1 MKQTKIYLSGKI
13 SGLPTNEYT
22 LNFHNATYQSLVYA
36 GMFNFPD
43 IINPIEI
50 KPLFGIKSY
59 WFYMAA
65 DIYHELKCTHV
76 AFQKNWI
83 DSRGARIEMIVAIL
97 FNKKII
103 ML

>member
-1 MKQTKIYLSGKI
+1 MKHTKCYISGKI
-13 SGLPTNEYT
+13 SGLEKEEYEE
-22 LNFHNATYQSLVYA
+22 NFDDAKWLLSFLYKD
-36 GMFNFPD
+36 D
-43 IINPIEI
+43 IIVNPTEI

-65 DIYHELKCTHV
+65 DIYQELKCTHV

>member
-1 MKQTKIYLSGKI
+1 MKQTICYLSGKI
-13 SGLPTNEYT
+13 SGLEKSVYETN
-22 LNFHNATYQSLVYA
+22 FFNATVEILKMKLCSYL
-36 GMFNFPD
+36 D
-43 IINPIEI
+43 IVNPTEI
-50 KPLFGIKSY
+50 KPLFGMHS
-59 WFYMAA
+59 WFFHMAA

-83 DSRGARIEMIVAIL
+83 DSKGARIEMIVAIL